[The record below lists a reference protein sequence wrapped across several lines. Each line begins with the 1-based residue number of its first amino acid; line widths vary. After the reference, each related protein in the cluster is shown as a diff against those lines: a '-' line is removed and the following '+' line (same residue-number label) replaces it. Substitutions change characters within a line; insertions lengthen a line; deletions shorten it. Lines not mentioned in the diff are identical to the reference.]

1 MSAFIK
7 GWFEALKVL
16 AVFLMFT
23 ILFYLGLKWLD
34 QNYESYHKY
43 DEPNGRAVKVF
54 QSTNMKSND
63 DGNMRGI
70 GQRLVD
76 FLRNG
81 E

>member
-7 GWFEALKVL
+7 GCLEALKVL
-16 AVFLMFT
+16 AIFLMFT

-43 DEPNGRAVKVF
+43 DEPNGRAIKVF
-54 QSTNMKSND
+54 QSINMNRND
-63 DGNMRGI
+63 DGNMQGVR
-70 GQRLVD
+70 QRLVD
-76 FLRNG
+76 FFRNG